1 MKKFFIILLLFFTR
15 CSPQVQP
22 PDPEAIKPSWLGTAP
37 YQDAYY
43 TGIGH
48 SVKSGEN
55 NYVQSAKK
63 SALDDLVS
71 QIKVQVASTSILN
84 QIEVDKKLSEQYE
97 QVIQTTAADE
107 IQEFELVDAWEDE
120 NNYWVYYKLSIA
132 RYREIKEEQKR
143 NAIILASDYLQK
155 GKEAERANQ
164 RLQAISFYFQALRS
178 IEKYL
183 GEPIRT
189 NLEGREVLL
198 GNEIY
203 ASLQMLL
210 NKVKLS
216 VIPSEVI
223 VNRRVNQSEPSL
235 MARSEFSDLKKPA
248 VGIPLYASFD
258 KGSGVLHPNFTTN
271 EQGTAKVLINKI
283 DSKALE
289 QTISVKVDIDALSGS
304 ASSPIFE
311 LVAKSLSL
319 PSAYVVL
326 RVQRPVVYMTA
337 EEKSFGRSKTNF
349 QITGRLKNLLVNNG
363 FEFTDNK
370 RDADLWF
377 DVKSDA
383 EKGSLTG
390 SIYVSYLTSSIK
402 VITVREGKEIY
413 ATTIDRVKGYGLDYD
428 KSSVDAY
435 NKTIETLEKERID
448 EILDT
453 VLQ

>member
-1 MKKFFIILLLFFTR
+1 M
-15 CSPQVQP
+15 
-22 PDPEAIKPSWLGTAP
+22 KPSWLGTTP
-37 YQDAYY
+37 YQDGYY

-71 QIKVQVASTSILN
+71 QIKVQVSSTSILN
-84 QIEVDKKLSEQYE
+84 QIEKDKKLTEQYE

-107 IQEFELVDAWEDE
+107 IQEFEFVDAWEDGT
-120 NNYWVYYKLSIA
+120 NYWVYYRLSIA
-132 RYREIKEEQKR
+132 RYRAVKEEQKR
-143 NAIILASDYLQK
+143 NATLLASDFLQK
-155 GKEAERANQ
+155 GKEAERGNQ
-164 RLQAISFYFQALRS
+164 RLQALSFYFQALRS
-178 IEKYL
+178 VEKYL
-183 GEPIRT
+183 GEPIKT
-189 NLEGREVLL
+189 NLEGKEVLL

-210 NKVKLS
+210 NKVKLN
-216 VIPSEVI
+216 VVPSEI
-223 VNRRVNQSEPSL
+223 LVNRRVNQTGQAL
-235 MARSEFSDLKKPA
+235 MATSEFSDLKKPA
-248 VGIPLYASFD
+248 AGIPLYASFE

-271 EQGTAKVLINKI
+271 EQGTAKLLINKI

-304 ASSPIFE
+304 ASSPVFS
-311 LVAKSLSL
+311 LVARSLSL
-319 PSAYVVL
+319 PSVYVVL
-326 RVQRPVVYMTA
+326 RVQRPVVYLTA
-337 EEKSFGRSKTNF
+337 EEKSFGQQKANF

-370 RDADLWF
+370 READLWF

-383 EKGSLTG
+383 EKGSVTG
-390 SIYVSYLTSSIK
+390 SIYVTYLTSSIK
-402 VITVREGKEIY
+402 VMEVKEGKEIY
-413 ATTIDRVKGYGLDYD
+413 ATTLDRVKGYGLDYD

-435 NKTIETLEKERID
+435 NKTIEALETDRIE

>member
-1 MKKFFIILLLFFTR
+1 MKKLLIILLLFTR

-22 PDPEAIKPSWLGTAP
+22 PDPEAIKPSWLRTTP
-37 YQDAYY
+37 YEDGYY

-48 SVKSGEN
+48 SVKSREN

-84 QIEVDKKLSEQYE
+84 QIEVDRKLSEQYE

-120 NNYWVYYKLSIA
+120 NNYWVYYRLSIA
-132 RYREIKEEQKR
+132 RYRAIKEEQKR
-143 NAIILASDYLQK
+143 NATTLATDYFKK
-155 GKEAERANQ
+155 GKQAEDGDQ
-164 RLQAISFYFQALRS
+164 RLQAMNFYFQALRS

-183 GEPIRT
+183 AEPIRI
-189 NLEGREVLL
+189 NLEGRDVLL

-203 ASLQMLL
+203 ASLQLLL
-210 NKVKLS
+210 NKIS
-216 VIPSEVI
+216 ISMMPSEVL
-223 VNRRVNQSEPSL
+223 VNRRVNQSQQPVIA
-235 MARSEFSDLKKPA
+235 MAEFRDLRKPA
-248 VGIPLYASFD
+248 KGIPLYARFE
-258 KGSGVLHPNFTTN
+258 KGSGILHANLTTN
-271 EQGTAKVLINKI
+271 EEGSAKVLINKI

-289 QTISVKVDIDALSGS
+289 QTISVTVDVDALSGS
-304 ASSPIFE
+304 APSQIFT
-311 LVAKSLSL
+311 LVTKSLSL

-326 RVQRPVVYMTA
+326 KVQRPVVYLTA
-337 EEKSFGRSKTNF
+337 EERSFGLEKANF
-349 QITGRLKNLLVNNG
+349 QITSRLKNLLANNG
-363 FEFTDNK
+363 FEFTENK
-370 RDADLWF
+370 RGADLWF

-383 EKGSLTG
+383 EKGSVTG
-390 SIYVSYLTSSIK
+390 SIYVTYLTSSIK
-402 VITVREGKEIY
+402 VMSVKEGKEIY
-413 ATTIDRVKGYGLDYD
+413 ATTMDRIKGYGLDYD

-435 NKTIETLEKERID
+435 NKTIEALETERIN

>member
-1 MKKFFIILLLFFTR
+1 MKKFFIILLLFAR

-22 PDPEAIKPSWLGTAP
+22 PDPEGIKPSWLRTTP
-37 YQDAYY
+37 YQDGYY

-48 SVKSGEN
+48 SVKTGAN

-107 IQEFELVDAWEDE
+107 IEEFELVDAWEDD
-120 NNYWVYYKLSIA
+120 NNYWVYYRLSVA

-143 NAIILASDYLQK
+143 NATILATDYLQK

-164 RLQAISFYFQALRS
+164 RLQALAFYFQALRS

-189 NLEGREVLL
+189 NLEGKEILL

-210 NKVKLS
+210 NKVKIN
-216 VIPSEVI
+216 VIPSEI
-223 VNRRVNQSEPSL
+223 LVNRRVNQTVQSL
-235 MARSEFSDLKKPA
+235 TATSQFSDLKKPA
-248 VGIPLYASFD
+248 SGIPLYAYFE
-258 KGSGVLHPNFTTN
+258 KGSGMLHSNLITN
-271 EQGTAKVLINKI
+271 EQGAAKVLINKI
-283 DSKALE
+283 DSKALD

-304 ASSPIFE
+304 VSSPIFE
-311 LVAKSLSL
+311 LVTRSLSL
-319 PSAYVVL
+319 PSANVVL
-326 RVQRPVVYMTA
+326 RVQRPVVYLTA
-337 EEKSFGRSKTNF
+337 EEKSFGRNKANF
-349 QITGRLKNLLVNNG
+349 QITSRLKNLLVNNG
-363 FEFTDNK
+363 FEFTENK
-370 RDADLWF
+370 HDADLWF
-377 DVKSDA
+377 DIKSDA
-383 EKGSLTG
+383 EKGTITG

-402 VITVREGKEIY
+402 VLAVKEGKEIY
-413 ATTIDRVKGYGLDYD
+413 ATTLDRVKGYGLDYD

-435 NKTIETLEKERID
+435 NKTVEALETERID

>member
-22 PDPEAIKPSWLGTAP
+22 PDPEAIKPSWLRTTP
-37 YQDAYY
+37 YQDGYY

-48 SVKSGEN
+48 SIKSGEN

-71 QIKVQVASTSILN
+71 QIKVQVASTSVLN
-84 QIEVDKKLSEQYE
+84 LIEVDKKLSEQYE
-97 QVIQTTAADE
+97 QVIQTTVADE
-107 IQEFELVDAWEDE
+107 IQEFELVDAWEDGD
-120 NNYWVYYKLSIA
+120 NYWVYYRLSIA
-132 RYREIKEEQKR
+132 RYRAIKEEQKR
-143 NAIILASDYLQK
+143 NATILASDYLKK
-155 GKEAERANQ
+155 GKDAESQNQ
-164 RLQAISFYFQALRS
+164 RLQAMSFYFQALRS

-189 NLEGREVLL
+189 NLEGKEVLL

-210 NKVKLS
+210 NKVRLS

-223 VNRRVNQSEPSL
+223 VNRRVNQTEQAL
-235 MARSEFSDLKKPA
+235 MATSEFSDLKKPA
-248 VGIPLYASFD
+248 AGIPLYASFE

-271 EQGTAKVLINKI
+271 EAGTAKVLISKI

-304 ASSPIFE
+304 AASPIFA
-311 LVAKSLSL
+311 LVAKRLSL

-326 RVQRPVVYMTA
+326 RVQRPVVYLTA
-337 EEKSFGRSKTNF
+337 EEKSFGLNKTNF

-383 EKGSLTG
+383 EKGSVTG
-390 SIYVSYLTSSIK
+390 SIYVTYLTSSIK
-402 VITVREGKEIY
+402 VMTVKEGKEIY
-413 ATTIDRVKGYGLDYD
+413 AATLDRVKGYGLDYD

-435 NKTIETLEKERID
+435 NKTIETLETERID